1 LNGLNQSIGLLA
13 IGDSRNFSH
22 VSGDVPVKISF
33 RPFPFQVRMNIHPIC
48 SMNPADPET
57 MPHLPTLQDR
67 IVWITGAGSGIGRA
81 VAIVFAAAG
90 ARVALTGRRIDALA
104 GTASQIGETAMV
116 VPADVSDAEQVAK
129 AHETVCQAWGAVD
142 VLVNNAGR
150 NSSQRHWRE
159 LTVAEMSGMLDGNLK
174 AAFLCSMAVLPS
186 MRARKAGTLIHV
198 GSMAATMVFPTAG
211 ASYAAAKSGV
221 RQMSAHINAEE
232 GIHGIRSIC
241 IHPGEVATEILA
253 TRPTPPTQAE
263 QALML
268 QAADIANIAL
278 FLAGLPARVTVS
290 DITIVPTDNQAWRSY
305 AHAIASA
312 QGSIPES
319 PSC

>member
-1 LNGLNQSIGLLA
+1 LKSGIPSIGSMDPA
-13 IGDSRNFSH
+13 NH
-22 VSGDVPVKISF
+22 EKIQ
-33 RPFPFQVRMNIHPIC
+33 RLPI
-48 SMNPADPET
+48 
-57 MPHLPTLQDR
+57 LQDR

-81 VAIVFAAAG
+81 IAIVFAEAG

-104 GTASQIGETAMV
+104 ETALEIGETAMV
-116 VPADVSDAEQVAK
+116 VPADVSDADQVTEAY
-129 AHETVCQAWGAVD
+129 ETVNKAWGAVD

-150 NSSQRHWRE
+150 NSSKRHLRQ
-159 LTVAEMSGMLDGNLK
+159 LTVAEMSSILDVNLK
-174 AAFLCSMAVLPS
+174 TAFLCSMAVLPA

-253 TRPTPPTQAE
+253 TRPKPPTQAE

-268 QAADIANIAL
+268 QAKDVATVAL
-278 FLAGLPARVTVS
+278 FAAGLPARVTVS
-290 DITIVPTDNQAWRSY
+290 DLTIVPTDNQAWRSF
-305 AHAIASA
+305 ARAIAN
-312 QGSIPES
+312 G
-319 PSC
+319 